1 MKSVLSCR
9 EHKLCLTEKT
19 EKTRADRKG
28 SFALVN
34 ALRISENT
42 NKTEDKILQNKE
54 KLFITKV
61 RLTRHK
67 KKSISIH

>member
-1 MKSVLSCR
+1 MKSVLRCR

-54 KLFITKV
+54 KLFIT
-61 RLTRHK
+61 
-67 KKSISIH
+67 

>member
-9 EHKLCLTEKT
+9 EHKLCLI

-54 KLFITKV
+54 KLFIT
-61 RLTRHK
+61 
-67 KKSISIH
+67 